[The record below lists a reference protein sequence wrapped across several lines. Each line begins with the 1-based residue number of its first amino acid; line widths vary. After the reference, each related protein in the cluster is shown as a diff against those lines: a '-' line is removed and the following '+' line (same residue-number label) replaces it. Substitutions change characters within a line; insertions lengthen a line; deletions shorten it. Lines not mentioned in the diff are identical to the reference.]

1 MEVYRN
7 QMLQKMSIF
16 IDGKRGEFKLGNGIS
31 GHTYDE
37 DFNTMTCRLRIDF
50 SNGNNI
56 LIEEKRMRGGLNL
69 CVCDKNEKVITPSLF
84 RNVDQSQKCRNSYG
98 QNSFIFEAHE
108 IFDSIRR
115 LEIIAKYPSQQN
127 PIMATA
133 GRKVSIVANSSS
145 TPFTF
150 FSGSDIEHIGRIRT
164 RAGIQT
170 KINEMIQNLSPD
182 NELRYLPK
190 SSKLIEDYL
199 SAEHYNT
206 HKTNGFC

>member
-1 MEVYRN
+1 MEVYHN
-7 QMLQKMSIF
+7 QIHKRMSIF

-37 DFNTMTCRLRIDF
+37 DCVTMIDRLYINF
-50 SNGNNI
+50 SNGNVM
-56 LIEEKRMRGGLNL
+56 LVEENRVFHELSL
-69 CVCDKNEKVITPSLF
+69 CVYDENEKVITPSLF
-84 RNVDQSQKCRNSYG
+84 WSVDQSQKCRNSYG

-115 LEIIAKYPSQQN
+115 LEILANYPSQQN
-127 PIMATA
+127 PIRTTA
-133 GRKVSIVANSSS
+133 GRKVIILGNKHTVVE
-145 TPFTF
+145 PF

-199 SAEHYNT
+199 SA
-206 HKTNGFC
+206 GAL

>member
-1 MEVYRN
+1 MEVHRN

-37 DFNTMTCRLRIDF
+37 DCETMIDRLFIYF
-50 SNGNNI
+50 SNGNTM
-56 LIEEKRMRGGLNL
+56 LVEENRVFHELSL
-69 CVCDKNEKVITPSLF
+69 CVYDENEKVITPSLF
-84 RNVDQSQKCRNSYG
+84 WSVDQSQKCRNSYG
-98 QNSFIFEAHE
+98 QNSYIFEAHE
-108 IFDSIRR
+108 IFASIRR

-127 PIMATA
+127 PIMATV
-133 GRKVSIVANSSS
+133 GRKVSIVANKYAVVE
-145 TPFTF
+145 TL
-150 FSGSDIEHIGRIRT
+150 FSGGDIEHIGRIRT

-199 SAEHYNT
+199 SA
-206 HKTNGFC
+206 GAL